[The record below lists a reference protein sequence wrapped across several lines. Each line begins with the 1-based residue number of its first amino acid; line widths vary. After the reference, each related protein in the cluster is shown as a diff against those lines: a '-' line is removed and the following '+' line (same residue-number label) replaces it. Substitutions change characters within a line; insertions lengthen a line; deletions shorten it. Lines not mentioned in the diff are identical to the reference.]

1 MVIDQKFRNVLRVDN
16 EISHLSTKHQLRSI
30 PNDFLIQSSNFF
42 KTATKVLIIQNDF
55 IEDVVK
61 FDLNDLKANFLCQ
74 PSNPLVVGKQ
84 GLEAVVFVQTMQ
96 ILKNNKCELG

>member
-16 EISHLSTKHQLRSI
+16 EILHLSAKNQLRSI
-30 PNDFLIQSSNFF
+30 PNDLLIQSSHFF
-42 KTATKVLIIQNDF
+42 KTATKVLINKKDF

-74 PSNPLVVGKQ
+74 PSNPLFAGEK
-84 GLEAVVFVQTMQ
+84 GLEAVVFVQTM
-96 ILKNNKCELG
+96 